1 MKIIRR
7 SGELEAYSYVTFSTA
22 DDLEEESED
31 ISDEFGDEEY
41 DSEDEKESK
50 SETGLEMR
58 GIYGRSVQSYN
69 SDFEEGMMRFKIYCG
84 NVISKYYT
92 LF

>member
-1 MKIIRR
+1 MKNHSAVRR
-7 SGELEAYSYVTFSTA
+7 ARGLYTTFSTA

-31 ISDEFGDEEY
+31 VSDEFGDEEY
-41 DSEDEKESK
+41 DSEDEKESE

-69 SDFEEGMMRFKIYCG
+69 SDFEEGMMRFEYCK
-84 NVISKYYT
+84 NVIS
-92 LF
+92 